1 MINSFEWKGKWRIP
15 DTEIWENGTLYFSQD
30 QGVKLF
36 IDGSSKDTFKND
48 FFAEIIS
55 GYTQLMD
62 NITLVDC
69 HRVTYFITQND
80 TSSYH
85 VYWCSY
91 IIQGK
96 LFLKKSDISFKKI
109 KTRLFNLIDWTNTS
123 GIEVYKD
130 EGNNEVL
137 IKYSQPSNIEF
148 AINEK
153 AKGNII
159 FKSYWEGVFKNGQT
173 VIIKDDCWVE
183 IVYHSEIYFADILKD
198 LTIFHNLISLM
209 INVLSYPISISFE
222 SHVSANS
229 DSTTE
234 DKALNCYYQDDYYHQ
249 SEIKNDFLHLVN
261 YERIQNLFSSVV
273 QKWFDVY
280 NIIEPSLRLLLFSFQ
295 NKEAFKV
302 ETFLDIV
309 RAIETFHIRT
319 YTYSEDYN
327 QKLKDKIERII
338 NDIKLEKDKTYVR
351 ENLMD
356 KFRPPLK
363 DRLLQL
369 LKKYDNNFLRKFIND
384 REQFC
389 FNSFKSRN
397 YYTHLDP
404 EQKQFALEGYDLYDL
419 KIKLLGLLFSSIFS
433 YIGIPKET
441 FEDKLELLYN

>member
-1 MINSFEWKGKWRIP
+1 
-15 DTEIWENGTLYFSQD
+15 
-30 QGVKLF
+30 
-36 IDGSSKDTFKND
+36 
-48 FFAEIIS
+48 
-55 GYTQLMD
+55 
-62 NITLVDC
+62 
-69 HRVTYFITQND
+69 
-80 TSSYH
+80 
-85 VYWCSY
+85 
-91 IIQGK
+91 
-96 LFLKKSDISFKKI
+96 
-109 KTRLFNLIDWTNTS
+109 
-123 GIEVYKD
+123 
-130 EGNNEVL
+130 
-137 IKYSQPSNIEF
+137 
-148 AINEK
+148 
-153 AKGNII
+153 
-159 FKSYWEGVFKNGQT
+159 
-173 VIIKDDCWVE
+173 
-183 IVYHSEIYFADILKD
+183 
-198 LTIFHNLISLM
+198 M